1 MSTNNAEKSSF
12 AKSTEDKTRSGAL
25 ISAAALVALSSLLSR
40 LLGLFRDRLFAEH
53 FGAGPELDAYFAAYR
68 IPDIIF
74 NLLVLGTL
82 TAAFLPVFS
91 TYLSRGEKGKKEA
104 FEVAESLFF
113 ITTVLLVFCAVILF
127 ILTPVIVPLI
137 APGFDDNRMALM
149 IVLGRIMLLQP
160 ILLGASSILGTI
172 LTSFNRFFAYAAA
185 PVLYNLGIIFGVI
198 FFVPSMGVKGVAWG
212 VVLGAI
218 LHLLIQLP
226 STIKLGFRF
235 RLSLR
240 WRHEGL
246 KNIGRLMVPRL
257 IGLLAGQ
264 VNDLVVNFIGS
275 TLLVGS
281 IAVYAFADNLQ
292 NVPIGLVGISFA
304 VAAFPQLSRA
314 AAENAPEV
322 FSHTLIKTIRLVLFL
337 AVPLS
342 VAMFLLRSEIVRVI
356 LGAGRFD
363 WNDTKATFTVLSIL
377 VLSVFAQSL
386 VPLLARA
393 FFAMHD
399 TKTPMV
405 ASIVTIIVNL
415 VGAFLLGSQYGV
427 IGLAWAFSG
436 ASLVNFLILFGVL
449 RKRLGGLDDKYLLSG
464 LYRMLFASILAGI
477 TIQLLKMPIGNLVN
491 MQTFLGVFTKL
502 FGSAIGGATVY
513 LFAGKLL
520 KLEEFDIL
528 FGGLKQLL
536 FRKRSNSTVVNE

>member
-1 MSTNNAEKSSF
+1 MSNNAEKSSF
-12 AKSTEDKTRSGAL
+12 AKATEDKTRSGAL
-25 ISAAALVALSSLLSR
+25 ISAASLVAISSLLSR

-91 TYLSRGEKGKKEA
+91 TYLSKGEKGKKEA

-113 ITTVLLVFCAVILF
+113 ITTVLLVLCAVILF
-127 ILTPVIVPLI
+127 ILTPIIVPLI
-137 APGFDDNRMALM
+137 APGFDVHRMALM
-149 IVLGRIMLLQP
+149 VTLSRIMLLQP

-172 LTSFNRFFAYAAA
+172 LTSFNRFFAYAVA

-198 FFVPSMGVKGVAWG
+198 FFVPSVGVRGVAWG

-226 STIKLGFRF
+226 GTWKLGFRF
-235 RLSLR
+235 KFSLR
-240 WRHEGL
+240 WKHEGL

-314 AAENAPEV
+314 VAENAPEI
-322 FSHTLIKTIRLVLFL
+322 FSHTLIKTMRLILFL

-342 VAMFLLRSEIVRVI
+342 AAMYLLRSEIVRVI

-377 VLSVFAQSL
+377 VVSVFAQSL

-415 VGAFLLGSQYGV
+415 VGAFFLGIQYGV
-427 IGLAWAFSG
+427 VGLAWAFTV
-436 ASLVNFLILFGVL
+436 ASIVNFLILVVVL
-449 RKRLGGLDDKYLLSG
+449 RTRLGGLDDKYLLSG
-464 LYRMLFASILAGI
+464 ASRMLFATLLAGV
-477 TIQLLKMPIGNLVN
+477 TIQLLKMPIGNMVN
-491 MQTFLGVFTKL
+491 MQTFLGVFIKL
-502 FGSAIGGATVY
+502 FGSGLGGAVVY
-513 LFAGKLL
+513 LIASRLL
-520 KLEEFDIL
+520 KLEEFDVL
-528 FGGLKQLL
+528 FGGVRQLL
-536 FRKRSNSTVVNE
+536 FKKQTEPVAIDE

>member
-1 MSTNNAEKSSF
+1 MT
-12 AKSTEDKTRSGAL
+12 TENTEKTRSGAL
-25 ISAAALVALSSLLSR
+25 ISAAALVAISSLLSR

-68 IPDIIF
+68 IPDVIF

-91 TYLSRGEKGKKEA
+91 TYLSKGDKGKKEA

-113 ITTVLLVFCAVILF
+113 ITTLLLVLCAVILF
-127 ILTPVIVPLI
+127 IFTPKIVPLI
-137 APGFDDNRMALM
+137 APGFDVNRMALM
-149 IVLGRIMLLQP
+149 VTLSRIMLLQP

-172 LTSFNRFFAYAAA
+172 LTSFNRFFAYAVA

-198 FFVPSMGVKGVAWG
+198 FFVPRLGVVGVAWG

-218 LHLLIQLP
+218 LHFLVQLP
-226 STIKLGFRF
+226 SSLKLGFRF
-235 RLSLR
+235 KPSLHLQ
-240 WRHEGL
+240 HEGL

-314 AAENAPEV
+314 AAENAPEI
-322 FSHTLIKTIRLVLFL
+322 FSHTLVKTIRLVLFL
-337 AVPLS
+337 ALPLS
-342 VAMFLLRSEIVRVI
+342 AAMFLLRSEIVRVI

-399 TKTPMV
+399 TKTPMF
-405 ASIVTIIVNL
+405 ASIITIIVNIF
-415 VGAFLLGSQYGV
+415 GAFFLGTKFGV
-427 IGLAWAFSG
+427 VGLAWAFTL
-436 ASLVNFLILFGVL
+436 ASLVNFLILMIIV
-449 RKRLGGLDDKYLLSG
+449 RTRLGGLDDKFMLSG
-464 LYRMLFASILAGI
+464 VYRMLIATAVAGVV
-477 TIQLLKMPIGNLVN
+477 IQLLKMPIGNLVN
-491 MQTFLGVFTKL
+491 MQSFVGVFIKL
-502 FGSAIGGATVY
+502 FGSAIGGAIAY
-513 LFAGKLL
+513 LVTSRLL
-520 KLEEFDIL
+520 GLGEFNLL
-528 FGGLKQLL
+528 FGGLRQLVS
-536 FRKRSNSTVVNE
+536 RKNVDSRAVDE

>member
-1 MSTNNAEKSSF
+1 MSTNSAE
-12 AKSTEDKTRSGAL
+12 KTRSGAL
-25 ISAAALVALSSLLSR
+25 ISAAALVAISSLLSR

-91 TYLSRGEKGKKEA
+91 AYLSKGEKGKKEA

-113 ITTVLLVFCAVILF
+113 ITTVLLVLCAVILF
-127 ILTPVIVPLI
+127 VLTPIIVPLI
-137 APGFDDNRMALM
+137 APGFDANRMALM
-149 IVLGRIMLLQP
+149 VALSRIMLLQP

-172 LTSFNRFFAYAAA
+172 LTSFNRFFAYAIA

-226 STIKLGFRF
+226 GTWKLGFRF
-235 RLSLR
+235 KFSLR
-240 WRHEGL
+240 WKHEGL

-314 AAENAPEV
+314 AAENAPEI
-322 FSHTLIKTIRLVLFL
+322 FTHTLVKTIRLVLFL

-377 VLSVFAQSL
+377 VVSVFAQSL

-405 ASIVTIIVNL
+405 ASLVTIVVNL
-415 VGAFLLGSQYGV
+415 FGAFLLGSRFGV
-427 IGLAWAFSG
+427 FGLAWAFSI
-436 ASLVNFLILFGVL
+436 ASLVNFIILLVIV
-449 RKRLGGLDDKYLLSG
+449 RARLGGLDDKYLLAG
-464 LYRMLFASILAGI
+464 LFRVLIASVLAGV
-477 TIQLLKMPIGNLVN
+477 TIQLLKYPIGNLVN
-491 MQTFLGVFTKL
+491 MQTFLGVFIKL
-502 FGSAIGGATVY
+502 FGSASGGVIVY
-513 LFAGKLL
+513 FMASRML
-520 KLEEFDIL
+520 KLEEYDVL
-528 FGGLKQLL
+528 FGGVRQLL
-536 FRKRSNSTVVNE
+536 FKKQVETTAIDE

>member
-1 MSTNNAEKSSF
+1 MTKDIAE
-12 AKSTEDKTRSGAL
+12 KTRSGAL
-25 ISAAALVALSSLLSR
+25 ISAAALVAVSSLLSR

-91 TYLSRGEKGKKEA
+91 TYLSKGEKGKKEA

-113 ITTVLLVFCAVILF
+113 ITTILLVFCAILLF
-127 ILTPVIVPLI
+127 VLTPVIVPLI
-137 APGFDDNRMALM
+137 APGFDANRMELM
-149 IVLGRIMLLQP
+149 MTLSRIMLLQP

-198 FFVPSMGVKGVAWG
+198 FFVPKMGVVGVAWG
-212 VVLGAI
+212 VVLGAV
-218 LHLLIQLP
+218 LHLLIQIP
-226 STIKLGFRF
+226 STIKLGFKF
-235 RLSLR
+235 RISLR
-240 WRHEGL
+240 FQHEGL

-314 AAENAPEV
+314 AAENSPEV
-322 FSHTLIKTIRLVLFL
+322 FSHTLVKTIRLVLFL

-363 WNDTKATFTVLSIL
+363 WNDTKATFAVLSIL
-377 VLSVFAQSL
+377 VVSVFAQSL

-405 ASIVTIIVNL
+405 ASIITIIVNL
-415 VGAFLLGSQYGV
+415 IGAFFFGSRYGV
-427 IGLAWAFSG
+427 IGLAWAFTV
-436 ASLVNFLILFGVL
+436 ASLVNFSILFVVL
-449 RKRLGGLDDKYLLSG
+449 RTRLGSLDDRFLLSG
-464 LYRMLFASILAGI
+464 LYRMLIATILAGVA
-477 TIQLLKMPIGNLVN
+477 IQLLKMPIGNLVN
-491 MQTFLGVFTKL
+491 MQSFLGVLIKL
-502 FGSAIGGATVY
+502 AGSSAGGAIVY
-513 LFAGKLL
+513 LVVSKIL
-520 KLEEFDIL
+520 KLEECGVLFD
-528 FGGLKQLL
+528 GVRQLL
-536 FRKRSNSTVVNE
+536 FKKQKRLAGVDE

>member
-1 MSTNNAEKSSF
+1 MNEMTEKSSF
-12 AKSTEDKTRSGAL
+12 AKATEDKTRSGAL
-25 ISAAALVALSSLLSR
+25 ISAAVLVAVSSLLSR
-40 LLGLFRDRLFAEH
+40 LLGLLRDRLFAEH

-91 TYLSRGEKGKKEA
+91 TYLSKGEKGKKEA

-113 ITTVLLVFCAVILF
+113 ITTILLVLCAVILF
-127 ILTPVIVPLI
+127 IATPIIVPLI
-137 APGFDDNRMALM
+137 APGFDANRMALM
-149 IVLGRIMLLQP
+149 IIMSRIMLLQP

-198 FFVPSMGVKGVAWG
+198 FFVPSMGIKGVAWG
-212 VVLGAI
+212 VVLGAV

-235 RLSLR
+235 RFSLR
-240 WRHEGL
+240 FQHEGL

-281 IAVYAFADNLQ
+281 IAVYTFADNLQ
-292 NVPIGLVGISFA
+292 KVPIGLVGISFA

-314 AAENAPEV
+314 AAENAPEI

-377 VLSVFAQSL
+377 VVSVFAQSL

-399 TKTPMV
+399 TKKPMM
-405 ASIVTIIVNL
+405 ASIITIIVNL
-415 VGAFLLGSQYGV
+415 IGAFLLGSRYGL
-427 IGLAWAFSG
+427 IGLAWAFTI
-436 ASLVNFLILFGVL
+436 ASLVNFLILLVML
-449 RKRLGGLDDKYLLSG
+449 RIRLGGLDDKFLLSG
-464 LYRMLFASILAGI
+464 VSRILLASLLAGI
-477 TIQLLKMPIGNLVN
+477 AIQLLKMLIGNMVN
-491 MQTFLGVFTKL
+491 MQSFLGVFIKL
-502 FGSAIGGATVY
+502 FGSGIGGAIIY
-513 LFAGKLL
+513 LIVSRIL
-520 KLEEFDIL
+520 KLEEFDVL
-528 FGGLKQLL
+528 FGGIKQPL
-536 FRKRSNSTVVNE
+536 FKRRTNVTTVNK